1 MNISPA
7 AIALNIAAFKSQA
20 MSSLVSSSLDTG
32 NDDLSALL
40 NPFSDPDGVS
50 STDPLSWLSVSRSV
64 AGNLN
69 LPGAAGTA
77 DWFGS
82 AVSGSVA
89 GVSATAG
96 RNMELTDPESAYK
109 MMSVIN
115 AAEVSYKARFSELSQ
130 MKVHVSQMEDAGVSL
145 GSLTTSTG
153 NDRIEAQLQDFVT
166 QYNNW
171 IQRFDPDMQNGG
183 ILAGTQAA
191 QVSRFELKQ
200 QIENIFYGVK
210 DGVHGLGDLGVT
222 IDPNTRLASL
232 DVTRLKSVL
241 AGNKPGAVSALQEFG
256 ANFAKSA
263 NLVNSGG
270 NFIPNQLDNLSRA
283 IHFIDDNEASLR
295 EEFGTGSM
303 AKPTGLVAQALAA
316 YNQIYGF

>member
-1 MNISPA
+1 MNISAA
-7 AIALNIAAFKSQA
+7 AIAHNIAAFKSQA
-20 MSSLVSSSLDTG
+20 MSALVSSSFDASD
-32 NDDLSALL
+32 DDLSALL
-40 NPFSDPDGVS
+40 NPFSDSGGVS
-50 STDPLSWLSVSRSV
+50 SADPSSWLSVSRSV

-89 GVSATAG
+89 GVSAAG
-96 RNMELTDPESAYK
+96 RNMALADPESAYK

-130 MKVHVSQMEDAGVSL
+130 MKGHVSQMEDAGESL
-145 GSLTTSTG
+145 GSVTTSTG

-166 QYNNW
+166 QYNSW

-200 QIENIFYGVK
+200 QVENIFHGVK

-232 DVTRLKSVL
+232 DVARLKSVL
-241 AGNKPGAVSALQEFG
+241 AGNKQGAVSALQEFG

-295 EEFGTGSM
+295 EEFGTGSL

-316 YNQIYGF
+316 YNQTYGI